1 MLSIICCLATAVDSR
16 LMPTPVT
23 DRAIA
28 RIQELI
34 LAGDLRPGSRL
45 PPENELAA
53 QLGVGRS
60 SIREAVKALA
70 LIRVVDVRQG
80 DGTYVTS
87 LEPHLLLEGV
97 GFAVDLV
104 QDDSILQVVEVRRLF
119 EPVATGLAAERID
132 AAMLAHLELNVR
144 EMEGAGDDQE
154 QLLRSDQLFHAAVFQ
169 ATGNPTLMSILDGLS
184 SRTVR
189 ARMWRG
195 VIVGEAA
202 AQTMR
207 EHRAIYDALAARDRP
222 RAEAAALLH
231 VTTSEQWLREMLE
244 RTKQEQ
250 HGNGGRSRRSH

>member
-1 MLSIICCLATAVDSR
+1 M
-16 LMPTPVT
+16 PVT

-104 QDDSILQVVEVRRLF
+104 QDDSILQIVEVRRLF
-119 EPVATGLAAERID
+119 EPVATGLAADRIGD
-132 AAMLAHLELNVR
+132 AALARLELHIDD
-144 EMEGAGDDQE
+144 MERAGHDQE
-154 QLLRSDQLFHAAVFQ
+154 QLLRSDQLFHTTIFE
-169 ATGNPTLMSILDGLS
+169 ATGNPTLTSILDGLS

-189 ARMWRG
+189 ARIWRG
-195 VIVGEAA
+195 VLVGDATAE
-202 AQTMR
+202 TLR
-207 EHRAIYDALAARDRP
+207 EHRAIHSALAARDRAL
-222 RAEAAALLH
+222 AEAAALLH
-231 VTTSEQWLREMLE
+231 VTTSEQWLRDILG
-244 RTKQEQ
+244 RTKEEQ
-250 HGNGGRSRRSH
+250 HGNSGRSRRAR